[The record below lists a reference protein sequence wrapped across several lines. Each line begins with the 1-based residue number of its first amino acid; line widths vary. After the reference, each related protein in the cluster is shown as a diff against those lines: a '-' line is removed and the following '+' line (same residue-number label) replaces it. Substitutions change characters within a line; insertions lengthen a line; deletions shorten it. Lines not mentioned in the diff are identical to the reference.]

1 MPRYQDTNLPKKW
14 PAKLELNATN
24 TDIHRRDLVRKQN
37 NLFIANNHSPMKKT
51 SCATFLRV
59 YIDYEIY
66 SAQSVLFFFF
76 SFFLSFFTKF
86 FHGKKPIF
94 IVSVIL
100 LDFHR
105 TSKVGRYKRKRKRKK
120 VTWRRA
126 HELDDTR
133 DKWRHS
139 RRDEN
144 YVQLLEIVAPVQTTI
159 YVWWIKVTNRD
170 VIEETCSFY

>member
-1 MPRYQDTNLPKKW
+1 MPRYQDTNLPKRW

-37 NLFIANNHSPMKKT
+37 NLFIANNHSSMKKK
-51 SCATFLRV
+51 RV
-59 YIDYEIY
+59 
-66 SAQSVLFFFF
+66 AQLFPEFISITKYTRRNPFCFFF
-76 SFFLSFFTKF
+76 SFFFFLSFFTKL

-94 IVSVIL
+94 ILSVIL
-100 LDFHR
+100 LYFHR
-105 TSKVGRYKRKRKRKK
+105 TSRIGRYKRKRKRKK

-144 YVQLLEIVAPVQTTI
+144 YVQLLEIVAPV
-159 YVWWIKVTNRD
+159 
-170 VIEETCSFY
+170 